1 MYKGAGVVAVV
12 LAGPKTHVQG
22 VQGQV
27 GAQRGRDLPAHD
39 PAAEDIEDEGAV
51 DPAGERPHIRNVGDP
66 QPVRAVGGGGT
77 VDQILPG
84 VRGGP
89 GNRRTRTLRA
99 RDPAQAK
106 VFHQSRSRAAS
117 HRLAAS
123 QDLFT
128 LQLRMHLPDPVDA
141 VVLLVDSRDHG
152 LEFLVAHSPR
162 RGRSGP
168 GGVESARSDRH
179 ISAGE
184 RRGDRLDSKHVLVPL
199 DVVDD
204 QRQGRSS
211 SAAKK
216 AEAVR
221 KIAFARRS
229 SLFSRSSSLTRTASP
244 VVIPGR

>member
-27 GAQRGRDLPAHD
+27 DAQRGRDLPAHD

-106 VFHQSRSRAAS
+106 VFHQPRGGAAS
-117 HRLAAS
+117 RRLAPG
-123 QDLFT
+123 QGP
-128 LQLRMHLPDPVDA
+128 QLTHRGNPKG
-141 VVLLVDSRDHG
+141 RWHG
-152 LEFLVAHSPR
+152 P
-162 RGRSGP
+162 SGP
-168 GGVESARSDRH
+168 PDRH
-179 ISAGE
+179 Q
-184 RRGDRLDSKHVLVPL
+184 RL
-199 DVVDD
+199 
-204 QRQGRSS
+204 
-211 SAAKK
+211 
-216 AEAVR
+216 
-221 KIAFARRS
+221 
-229 SLFSRSSSLTRTASP
+229 TTAP
-244 VVIPGR
+244 ETHCYQED